1 MKPLGGSELLYHSL
15 MKYMANEFEPDIN
28 LILSIC
34 SFDLIQDNRI
44 NILWQELNCD
54 QGNVA
59 LMADEK
65 FVNSIDY
72 FVYASNWQYEKFRN
86 IYRIPENN
94 SRVIKNW
101 VEPIPYIKKPN
112 NGRLKLI
119 YTSTPWRGLS
129 VLLDSF
135 ERLGRDD
142 IELDVY
148 SSTII
153 YGKSFDQQFNSR
165 YTELFNRA
173 KSMKNVNYMGYA
185 SNSGIRK
192 ALQSAHI
199 FAYPCIFEETSCISA
214 IEAGAAGCKLL
225 VTNYGAL
232 FETCS
237 DWATYVNYTSDYAVL
252 TDSYTAAL
260 NKAIDEYDHND
271 SFYQE
276 QSNYYNKFWSWDARM
291 PLWKG
296 LIKDVK
302 R

>member
-15 MKYMANEFEPDIN
+15 MKHMSSDFELDIN

-54 QGNVA
+54 QANVA

-112 NGRLKLI
+112 NGKLKLI

-142 IELDVY
+142 VELDVY

-185 SNSGIRK
+185 SNSGIKK

-232 FETCS
+232 FETCA
-237 DWATYVNYTSDYAVL
+237 DWATYVNYTSDYAAL
-252 TDSYTAAL
+252 ADSYTVAL
-260 NKAIDEYDHND
+260 NKVIDEYDHND
-271 SFYQE
+271 LFYQE
-276 QSNYYNKFWSWDARM
+276 QSHYYNKFWSWDARM

-302 R
+302 K

>member
-1 MKPLGGSELLYHSL
+1 MKPLGGSELLYYSL
-15 MKYMANEFEPDIN
+15 MGYMVNEFEPDIN
-28 LILSIC
+28 LILSTC
-34 SFDLIQDNRI
+34 SFDLLQHNRI
-44 NILWQELNCD
+44 NIVWQELNYD

-59 LMADEK
+59 LMANEQ
-65 FVNSIDY
+65 FVNSVDH

-86 IYRIPENN
+86 RFQIPENK

-101 VEPIPYIKKPN
+101 IEPIQYVKKPN

-135 ERLGRDD
+135 ERLNRDD
-142 IELDVY
+142 VELDVY
-148 SSTII
+148 SSTMI
-153 YGKSFDQQFNSR
+153 YGKSFEQQTSGL

-173 KSMKNVNYMGYA
+173 KRMKNVNYMGYA

-199 FAYPCIFEETSCISA
+199 FAYPSIFEETSCISA
-214 IEAGAAGCKLL
+214 IEAAAAGCKLL

-232 FETCS
+232 FETCT
-237 DWATYVNYTSDYAVL
+237 DWATYVNYTSDYAAL
-252 TDSYTAAL
+252 ADSYTAAL
-260 NKAIDEYDHND
+260 NKAIDEYNHDD

-276 QSNYYNKFWSWDARM
+276 QSNYYNKFWTWNARM
-291 PLWKG
+291 PLWKD
-296 LIKDVK
+296 LIQDVK
-302 R
+302 Q